1 MKHVKLIS
9 TSTISKYT
17 KNVSALFNWEIKQG
31 YTRDNV
37 FQGKL
42 ESTRKKQVIEKYF
55 TPDELDLVLGDSL
68 KKYSLNK
75 NRPERYWITM
85 ISAYSGTRL
94 NEICQLD
101 LSDIQEQDGIWIF
114 NLTNDLEDKSI
125 KTKSGN
131 RIVPIHPHLLD
142 LGFLDYVEEVRNQK
156 QVKLFPNLKKGSTSS
171 YGSAISQW
179 FGRYLNKLDIK
190 KTGKNFHSFRHTVV
204 NRLISKQV
212 YEPFI
217 KELVRHSHGSIT
229 MDVYGG
235 RKPLEVLLNEC
246 VKEI

>member
-37 FQGKL
+37 LQGKL

-101 LSDIQEQDGIWIF
+101 LSDIQEQDGI
-114 NLTNDLEDKSI
+114 
-125 KTKSGN
+125 
-131 RIVPIHPHLLD
+131 
-142 LGFLDYVEEVRNQK
+142 
-156 QVKLFPNLKKGSTSS
+156 
-171 YGSAISQW
+171 
-179 FGRYLNKLDIK
+179 
-190 KTGKNFHSFRHTVV
+190 
-204 NRLISKQV
+204 
-212 YEPFI
+212 
-217 KELVRHSHGSIT
+217 
-229 MDVYGG
+229 
-235 RKPLEVLLNEC
+235 
-246 VKEI
+246 

>member
-17 KNVSALFNWEIKQG
+17 KNVSALFNWAIKQG

-42 ESTRKKQVIEKYF
+42 ESTRQKQVIEKYF
-55 TPDELDLVLGDSL
+55 TQDELDLVLGDSL

-204 NRLISKQV
+204 NQLISKQV

>member
-17 KNVSALFNWEIKQG
+17 KNVSTLFNWAIKQG

-55 TPDELDLVLGDSL
+55 TQDELDLVLGDSL
-68 KKYSLNK
+68 KKYSLNQ

-125 KTKSGN
+125 KTKS
-131 RIVPIHPHLLD
+131 R
-142 LGFLDYVEEVRNQK
+142 E
-156 QVKLFPNLKKGSTSS
+156 
-171 YGSAISQW
+171 
-179 FGRYLNKLDIK
+179 
-190 KTGKNFHSFRHTVV
+190 
-204 NRLISKQV
+204 
-212 YEPFI
+212 
-217 KELVRHSHGSIT
+217 
-229 MDVYGG
+229 
-235 RKPLEVLLNEC
+235 
-246 VKEI
+246 